1 MIGAIRAIRTIGA
14 IGAIRVIGAVGASGG
29 IGAIRAIGAIGAI
42 GAIRGIG
49 GDRRDFCT
57 FAGDELEEVALDAT
71 SDRLRYDLSP
81 AGRYSDTLAREMQQ
95 ILLGLIGFD
104 SVL

>member
-1 MIGAIRAIRTIGA
+1 IRV
-14 IGAIRVIGAVGASGG
+14 IRVIGV
-29 IGAIRAIGAIGAI
+29 I

>member
-1 MIGAIRAIRTIGA
+1 MRPLYQRLQRCGFNGDGRTDRA
-14 IGAIRVIGAVGASGG
+14 SLQ
-29 IGAIRAIGAIGAI
+29 RAT
-42 GAIRGIG
+42 RLV
-49 GDRRDFCT
+49 RCYSVDFCT
-57 FAGDELEEVALDAT
+57 FADDELEEVALDAT